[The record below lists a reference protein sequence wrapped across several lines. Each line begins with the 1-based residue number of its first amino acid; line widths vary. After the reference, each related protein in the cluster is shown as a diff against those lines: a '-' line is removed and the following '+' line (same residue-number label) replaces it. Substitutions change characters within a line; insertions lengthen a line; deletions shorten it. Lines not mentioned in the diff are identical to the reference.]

1 VDRRI
6 PAIAAPNPGV
16 GREVTVPIAS
26 SDVARDMARRR
37 HSIDTYIKSIVD
49 RAPELTPE
57 QRDRLAVIL
66 RTGRPDEQPLDAA

>member
-1 VDRRI
+1 
-6 PAIAAPNPGV
+6 
-16 GREVTVPIAS
+16 VPIAS

-57 QRDRLAVIL
+57 QRDRLAAIL
-66 RTGRPDEQPLDAA
+66 RTTSRTPDRGAA